1 MEREKKY
8 YWTIPVVQRSMH
20 SSMTTYYGHV
30 ETYEEALKRKPGIID
45 LYKVI
50 DPKAEVQDPIKQE
63 EYTRYINGKFVYGV
77 CDEDRKYIE

>member
-8 YWTIPVVQRSMH
+8 YWTVPVVQKSKH
-20 SSMTTYYGHV
+20 SSMTTCYGHV
-30 ETYEEALKRKPGIID
+30 ETYKDALKIKPRIIE

-77 CDEDRKYIE
+77 CDEDRKSIE

>member
-1 MEREKKY
+1 MEQEKKY
-8 YWTIPVVQRSMH
+8 YWTVPVVQRGTN
-20 SSMTTYYGHV
+20 SSMTTCYGHV
-30 ETYEEALKRKPGIID
+30 ETYEDALKIKPRIID

-77 CDEDRKYIE
+77 CDEDRKHIE

>member
-1 MEREKKY
+1 MEQEKRY
-8 YWTIPVVQRSMH
+8 YWTVPVVQRSKH

-30 ETYEEALKRKPGIID
+30 ETYEEALKIKPNIID
-45 LYKVI
+45 MYKVI
-50 DPKAEVQDPIKQE
+50 DHNAEVQDPIKQE